1 MLRTT
6 LSALILATSLSVGA
20 GADTLLIEGVESATT
35 TRSQRPTRGLSK
47 AEVEARF
54 GTPSETVAAIGDPP
68 ISRWEYPGFVVYFE
82 YELVIHAVPRR

>member
-1 MLRTT
+1 MWASKSTAR
-6 LSALILATSLSVGA
+6 SSPVRACPA
-20 GADTLLIEGVESATT
+20 GSGCA
-35 TRSQRPTRGLSK
+35 QRPTRGLSK